1 MSSNADLPDLNVWL
15 ALATPDHFH
24 HQPALNYWEQQAAE
38 QVHFCTVTALGLVR
52 LLSQP
57 KLMGPDV
64 KTTHEA
70 SAILQSLCQQPGV
83 SLAIPASDGWD
94 VFHQLMREGDLSAR
108 LCTDAYLA
116 ALAISNGW
124 RLVSFDRDFERFGD
138 LQRLS
143 LRSGG

>member
-1 MSSNADLPDLNVWL
+1 MNSTSDLPDLNVWL
-15 ALATPDHFH
+15 ALAAPNHFH
-24 HQPALNYWEQQAAE
+24 HQQALNYWEQKAAE
-38 QVHFCTVTALGLVR
+38 QVHFCTVTALSLVR

-57 KLMGPDV
+57 TLMGSAV

-70 SAILQSLCQQPGV
+70 STHLQALCQQPGV
-83 SLAIPASDGWD
+83 SFAIPASDGWD
-94 VFHQLMREGDLSAR
+94 VFHQLMSEVNLSPR

-138 LQRLS
+138 LQLLLLS
-143 LRSGG
+143 

>member
-15 ALATPDHFH
+15 ALAALNHFH
-24 HQPALNYWEQQAAE
+24 HQQALNYWEQKASE

-57 KLMGPDV
+57 KLMGPAV
-64 KTTHEA
+64 LTTHEA
-70 SAILQSLCQQPGV
+70 SAHLQALCQQPGV
-83 SLAIPASDGWD
+83 SFAIPASDGWD
-94 VFHQLMREGDLSAR
+94 VFHQLMSEVNLSPS

-138 LQRLS
+138 LQL
-143 LRSGG
+143 LLLN